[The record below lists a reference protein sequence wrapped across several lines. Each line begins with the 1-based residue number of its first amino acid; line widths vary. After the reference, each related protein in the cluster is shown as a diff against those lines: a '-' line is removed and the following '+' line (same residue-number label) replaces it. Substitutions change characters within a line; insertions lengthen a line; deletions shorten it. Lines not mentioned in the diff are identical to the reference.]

1 MKYGNKSLWK
11 KISHSRVVFAVLILI
26 AIIMARATWNMYDK
40 ASYSKERLDQS
51 VASLAEL
58 TAHQKALNEKVEY
71 LSTDQ
76 GIQSEIRTKF
86 RAVEEGE
93 SVAVIVGDI
102 SSNNNLQSSS
112 TVISLPW
119 WRKIFEAIGF

>member
-1 MKYGNKSLWK
+1 
-11 KISHSRVVFAVLILI
+11 
-26 AIIMARATWNMYDK
+26 MARATWNMYDK